1 MQKAPLAIVK
11 DRFKSKDALVS
22 AIRDLGK
29 GDLWLDREVKS
40 GLDRTPSR
48 KLLKL
53 HDTLA
58 DAKKRFG
65 SREKIIDALA
75 TAEGR
80 AKDKDFKN
88 RFATWAVP
96 RLVDQLNAA
105 EKRSKPAAAK
115 PAAKAAKAAPKAA
128 KTTKK

>member
-29 GDLWLDREVKS
+29 GDLWLDRESKS
-40 GLDRTPSR
+40 GLDRAPSR

-53 HDTLA
+53 HDTLT

-80 AKDKDFKN
+80 VKDKDFKN
-88 RFATWAVP
+88 RFATWSVP
-96 RLVDQLNAA
+96 RLVDQLKAS
-105 EKRSKPAAAK
+105 EKRAKPAAAK
-115 PAAKAAKAAPKAA
+115 PAAKAPKAA
-128 KTTKK
+128 SKAAKSTKK